1 MTNNQNLNKYQYQ
14 SRSLQEYCIKV
25 VEIKDPYIGNGWG
38 WFVDLDLK
46 SISKS
51 KPIKII
57 QNYKSS
63 QVHIE
68 RLKSIKEY
76 PSIRSMKSMQD
87 LHKMNNE
94 MNNKIN
100 NIRINHMNLY
110 KYSNFICINLI
121 GIITFTIIYYII
133 D

>member
-1 MTNNQNLNKYQYQ
+1 MTNTQNLNKHQ
-14 SRSLQEYCIKV
+14 SKSLQEYYIKV

-46 SISKS
+46 GISISKS

-63 QVHIE
+63 LNTIN
-68 RLKSIKEY
+68 EY
-76 PSIRSMKSMQD
+76 PSIRSMKSMTN
-87 LHKMNNE
+87 LHQMNNE
-94 MNNKIN
+94 IN
-100 NIRINHMNLY
+100 NQIYLKNHKNLY

-121 GIITFTIIYYII
+121 GIITFTIIYYIM

>member
-1 MTNNQNLNKYQYQ
+1 MTNKQNLNKHQ
-14 SRSLQEYCIKV
+14 SKSLQEYYIKV
-25 VEIKDPYIGNGWG
+25 VEIKDSYIGNGWG

-46 SISKS
+46 TISKS

-63 QVHIE
+63 QNT
-68 RLKSIKEY
+68 IKEY
-76 PSIRSMKSMQD
+76 PSIRSMKSMTN
-87 LHKMNNE
+87 LHQMNNQ
-94 MNNKIN
+94 MN
-100 NIRINHMNLY
+100 NHMNNQMNNHMNNHKNFY

>member
-1 MTNNQNLNKYQYQ
+1 MTNKQNLNKYQ
-14 SRSLQEYCIKV
+14 SKSLQEYYIKV

-38 WFVDLDLK
+38 WFVDLDLT

-63 QVHIE
+63 QVY
-68 RLKSIKEY
+68 IKEY
-76 PSIRSMKSMQD
+76 PRIRSMKSMQN
-87 LHKMNNE
+87 LHQMNNE
-94 MNNKIN
+94 MNNQIN
-100 NIRINHMNLY
+100 NLRINHMNLY

>member
-1 MTNNQNLNKYQYQ
+1 MTNTQNLNKHQ
-14 SRSLQEYCIKV
+14 SKSLQEYYIKV

-38 WFVDLDLK
+38 WFVDLDLT
-46 SISKS
+46 SFPKS

-63 QVHIE
+63 QNT
-68 RLKSIKEY
+68 IKEY
-76 PSIRSMKSMQD
+76 PSIRSMKSMTN
-87 LHKMNNE
+87 LHQMNNE
-94 MNNKIN
+94 MKNQIYLNNHK
-100 NIRINHMNLY
+100 NLY

>member
-1 MTNNQNLNKYQYQ
+1 MTNKQNLNKYQ
-14 SRSLQEYCIKV
+14 SKSLQEYYIKV

-38 WFVDLDLK
+38 WFVDLDL
-46 SISKS
+46 ISFPKS

-63 QVHIE
+63 QIY
-68 RLKSIKEY
+68 LNPIKEY
-76 PSIRSMKSMQD
+76 PSIRSMKSMTN
-87 LHKMNNE
+87 LNE
-94 MNNKIN
+94 MNNQFNNQLNNQFNNKIN
-100 NIRINHMNLY
+100 FY

-121 GIITFTIIYYII
+121 GIITFAMIYYII

>member
-1 MTNNQNLNKYQYQ
+1 MSNNQNLNKYQ
-14 SRSLQEYCIKV
+14 SKSLQEYYIKV
-25 VEIKDPYIGNGWG
+25 VEIKDSYIGNGWG

-46 SISKS
+46 SISNSISKS

-63 QVHIE
+63 QVYIN
-68 RLKSIKEY
+68 SIKEY
-76 PSIRSMKSMQD
+76 PRIRSMKSIQN
-87 LHKMNNE
+87 LHQMNNE
-94 MNNKIN
+94 MNNQIN
-100 NIRINHMNLY
+100 NLRINHMNLY

>member
-1 MTNNQNLNKYQYQ
+1 MTTNQNLNNYQ
-14 SRSLQEYCIKV
+14 SRSLQEYYIKV
-25 VEIKDPYIGNGWG
+25 IEIKDPYIGNGWG

-46 SISKS
+46 SISISKS

-63 QVHIE
+63 LNTIN
-68 RLKSIKEY
+68 EY
-76 PSIRSMKSMQD
+76 PSIRSMKSMTN
-87 LHKMNNE
+87 LHQMNNE
-94 MNNKIN
+94 MKNQIYLNNHK
-100 NIRINHMNLY
+100 NLY

>member
-1 MTNNQNLNKYQYQ
+1 MGNNQNLNKYQ
-14 SRSLQEYCIKV
+14 SRSRSFQEYYIKV
-25 VEIKDPYIGNGWG
+25 VEIKESYIGNGWG

-63 QVHIE
+63 QVHIN
-68 RLKSIKEY
+68 SIKEY
-76 PSIRSMKSMQD
+76 PRIRSMKSMQN
-87 LHKMNNE
+87 LHQMNNE
-94 MNNKIN
+94 MNNQIN
-100 NIRINHMNLY
+100 NLRINHMNLY

>member
-1 MTNNQNLNKYQYQ
+1 MPNNQNLNKYQ
-14 SRSLQEYCIKV
+14 SKSLQEYYIKV
-25 VEIKDPYIGNGWG
+25 VEIKDSSIGNGWG
-38 WFVDLDLK
+38 WFVDLDLT

-63 QVHIE
+63 
-68 RLKSIKEY
+68 LNSIKEY
-76 PSIRSMKSMQD
+76 PRIRSMKSMQN
-87 LHKMNNE
+87 LHQMNNE
-94 MNNKIN
+94 MNNQIN
-100 NIRINHMNLY
+100 NLRINHMNLY

>member
-25 VEIKDPYIGNGWG
+25 VEITDPYIGNGWG

-76 PSIRSMKSMQD
+76 PSIRSMQD

>member
-1 MTNNQNLNKYQYQ
+1 MDNNHKYQ
-14 SRSLQEYCIKV
+14 SRSLQEYYIKV

-38 WFVDLDLK
+38 WFVDLDLT
-46 SISKS
+46 SFPKS

-63 QVHIE
+63 QIH
-68 RLKSIKEY
+68 LNTIKEY
-76 PSIRSMKSMQD
+76 PSIRSMKSMTN
-87 LHKMNNE
+87 LHQMNNQ
-94 MNNKIN
+94 MN
-100 NIRINHMNLY
+100 NHMNNQMNNHMNNHKNFY

-121 GIITFTIIYYII
+121 GIITFAIIYYII

>member
-1 MTNNQNLNKYQYQ
+1 MSNNQNLNKYQ
-14 SRSLQEYCIKV
+14 SKSLQEYYIKV

-38 WFVDLDLK
+38 WFVDLDLT

-63 QVHIE
+63 QVY
-68 RLKSIKEY
+68 IKEY
-76 PSIRSMKSMQD
+76 PRIRSMKSMQN
-87 LHKMNNE
+87 LHQMNNE
-94 MNNKIN
+94 MNNQIN
-100 NIRINHMNLY
+100 NLRINHMNLY

>member
-1 MTNNQNLNKYQYQ
+1 MTTNQNLNNYQ
-14 SRSLQEYCIKV
+14 SRSLQEYYIKV
-25 VEIKDPYIGNGWG
+25 IEIKDPYIGNGWG

-46 SISKS
+46 SISISKS

-63 QVHIE
+63 LNTIN
-68 RLKSIKEY
+68 EY
-76 PSIRSMKSMQD
+76 PSIRSMKSMTN
-87 LHKMNNE
+87 LHQMNNE
-94 MNNKIN
+94 MKNQIYLNNHK
-100 NIRINHMNLY
+100 NLY

-121 GIITFTIIYYII
+121 GIITFTIIYYIM

>member
-1 MTNNQNLNKYQYQ
+1 MTTNQNLNNYQ
-14 SRSLQEYCIKV
+14 SRSLQEYYIKV

-46 SISKS
+46 GISISKS

-63 QVHIE
+63 LNTIN
-68 RLKSIKEY
+68 EY
-76 PSIRSMKSMQD
+76 PSIRSMKSMTN
-87 LHKMNNE
+87 LHQMNNE
-94 MNNKIN
+94 IN
-100 NIRINHMNLY
+100 NQIYLKNHKNLY

-121 GIITFTIIYYII
+121 GIITFTIIYYIM

>member
-1 MTNNQNLNKYQYQ
+1 MDNNHKYQ
-14 SRSLQEYCIKV
+14 SRSLQEYYIKV

-46 SISKS
+46 GISISKS

-63 QVHIE
+63 LNTIN
-68 RLKSIKEY
+68 EY
-76 PSIRSMKSMQD
+76 PSIRSMKSMTN
-87 LHKMNNE
+87 LHQMNNE
-94 MNNKIN
+94 IN
-100 NIRINHMNLY
+100 NQIYLKNHKNLY

-121 GIITFTIIYYII
+121 GIITFTIIYYIM

>member
-1 MTNNQNLNKYQYQ
+1 MTTNQNLNNYQ
-14 SRSLQEYCIKV
+14 SRSLQEYYIKV

-46 SISKS
+46 SISISKS

-63 QVHIE
+63 LNTIN
-68 RLKSIKEY
+68 EY
-76 PSIRSMKSMQD
+76 PSIRSMKSMTN
-87 LHKMNNE
+87 LHQMNNE
-94 MNNKIN
+94 MKNQIYLNNHK
-100 NIRINHMNLY
+100 NLY

>member
-1 MTNNQNLNKYQYQ
+1 MTNKQNLNKHQ
-14 SRSLQEYCIKV
+14 SKSLQEYYIKV
-25 VEIKDPYIGNGWG
+25 VEIKDSYIGNGWG

-46 SISKS
+46 TISKS

-63 QVHIE
+63 QNT
-68 RLKSIKEY
+68 IKEY
-76 PSIRSMKSMQD
+76 PSIRSMKSMTN
-87 LHKMNNE
+87 LHQMNNE
-94 MNNKIN
+94 MNNHKN
-100 NIRINHMNLY
+100 FY

>member
-1 MTNNQNLNKYQYQ
+1 MVANQNLNKYQ
-14 SRSLQEYCIKV
+14 SRSLQEYYIKV
-25 VEIKDPYIGNGWG
+25 VEIKDPNIGNGWG

-46 SISKS
+46 SISISKS

-63 QVHIE
+63 LNTIN
-68 RLKSIKEY
+68 EY
-76 PSIRSMKSMQD
+76 PSIRSMKSMTN
-87 LHKMNNE
+87 LHQMNNE
-94 MNNKIN
+94 MNNEIN
-100 NIRINHMNLY
+100 KLRINHMNLY

>member
-1 MTNNQNLNKYQYQ
+1 MTNKQNLNKYQ

-25 VEIKDPYIGNGWG
+25 VEIKESYIGNGWG

-68 RLKSIKEY
+68 KLNTIKEY
-76 PSIRSMKSMQD
+76 PSIRSMKSMTN
-87 LHKMNNE
+87 LHQMNNE
-94 MNNKIN
+94 MNNEIN
-100 NIRINHMNLY
+100 KLRINHMNLY

>member
-1 MTNNQNLNKYQYQ
+1 MDNNHKYQ
-14 SRSLQEYCIKV
+14 SRSLQEYYIKV

-46 SISKS
+46 GISISKS

-63 QVHIE
+63 LNTIN
-68 RLKSIKEY
+68 EY
-76 PSIRSMKSMQD
+76 PSIRSMKSMTN
-87 LHKMNNE
+87 LHQMNNE
-94 MNNKIN
+94 MKNQIYLNNHK
-100 NIRINHMNLY
+100 NLY

-121 GIITFTIIYYII
+121 GIITFTIIYYIM

>member
-1 MTNNQNLNKYQYQ
+1 MTNKQNLNKYQ
-14 SRSLQEYCIKV
+14 SKSLQEYYIKV

-38 WFVDLDLK
+38 WFVDLD
-46 SISKS
+46 SNSFPKS

-63 QVHIE
+63 QIH
-68 RLKSIKEY
+68 LNPIKEY
-76 PSIRSMKSMQD
+76 PSIRSMKSMTN
-87 LHKMNNE
+87 LHQMNNE
-94 MNNKIN
+94 MKNQIYLNNHK
-100 NIRINHMNLY
+100 NLY

>member
-25 VEIKDPYIGNGWG
+25 VEIKDSYIGNGWG

-76 PSIRSMKSMQD
+76 PSIRSIKSMQD

>member
-1 MTNNQNLNKYQYQ
+1 MTNKQNLNKYQ
-14 SRSLQEYCIKV
+14 SKSLQEYYIKV

-38 WFVDLDLK
+38 WFVDLD
-46 SISKS
+46 SNSFPKS

-63 QVHIE
+63 QIH
-68 RLKSIKEY
+68 LNTIKEY
-76 PSIRSMKSMQD
+76 PSIRSMKSMTN
-87 LHKMNNE
+87 LHQMNNQF
-94 MNNKIN
+94 NNKIN
-100 NIRINHMNLY
+100 FY

-121 GIITFTIIYYII
+121 GIITFAIIYYII